1 MLNNKLEQAYEDTPA
16 LPIIGF
22 VFLFAIVSSIFFFL
36 TSFQLFLE
44 SDWSLHAILNVVGIF
59 TVNFALSMLIC
70 KQICDFFV
78 CMFKKV
84 ELDDLDLIIKMAMI
98 TLTLILYAIQPM
110 TIDSYSALSYGNFWT
125 TVCLISF
132 TVCAFY
138 IKKMANLVDEDMEIE
153 EAEAPKEVL
162 NVYTNDLL
170 THANKGVN
178 GIELM
183 EHYLTLLKEIEHVLK
198 DTEIASLNE
207 RQINLVKV
215 LDTIEEV
222 KLSSIDDLLEQVE
235 DVVAGINEEISFYIL
250 EHDERI
256 VAKANRKLTR
266 MGAKRDV
273 Q

>member
-1 MLNNKLEQAYEDTPA
+1 M
-16 LPIIGF
+16 
-22 VFLFAIVSSIFFFL
+22 
-36 TSFQLFLE
+36 
-44 SDWSLHAILNVVGIF
+44 
-59 TVNFALSMLIC
+59 
-70 KQICDFFV
+70 
-78 CMFKKV
+78 
-84 ELDDLDLIIKMAMI
+84 
-98 TLTLILYAIQPM
+98 
-110 TIDSYSALSYGNFWT
+110 
-125 TVCLISF
+125 
-132 TVCAFY
+132 
-138 IKKMANLVDEDMEIE
+138 
-153 EAEAPKEVL
+153 L

-222 KLSSIDDLLEQVE
+222 KLSSTDDLLEQVE
-235 DVVAGINEEISFYIL
+235 DVVAGINEEISSYIL